1 MLRKGKIRPEILRL
15 GDISRWADAHLER
28 AMETG
33 NISRAIHAARLVE
46 AMESRANA
54 IAMGNVAPYKQ
65 SD

>member
-1 MLRKGKIRPEILRL
+1 
-15 GDISRWADAHLER
+15 
-28 AMETG
+28 METG